1 MKKNV
6 FFTSLNLA
14 FSTLFLVACSGAN
27 STPSHIHS
35 FSGQW
40 KYNSTHHW
48 HEATCEHT
56 DQKEEYGEHEWDNG
70 VVTKQPTSTTSGK
83 MTYTC
88 TVCEY
93 SKTTTL
99 DPITVDVTGVT
110 LSKTALELD
119 IGGSYTL
126 VETVLPS
133 DASNKNVSWTSSNT
147 SVATVSSYGSVKAVA
162 SGKSTIT
169 VTTKDGGF
177 KATCEVTVKQIAV
190 TGVSISKTSISIE
203 EGKTYTLTASVTPS
217 NAGNRN
223 VTWSSDNASVA
234 TVSSS
239 GVVTG
244 VKPGTA
250 TITVT
255 TNDGGFKAT
264 CAVTVLE
271 KENAS
276 YVRGNPVVD
285 YISGT
290 YSNYL
295 RISMPIKNDG
305 NVNIYVSSCTY
316 DVFNASG
323 ALVASVSEFYCD
335 CYPKLLKPGELTY
348 IYTRYT
354 YSGSDTTGLTAT
366 PHLSVKNAS
375 KTEAIRYDLSNLSLQ
390 SDSIYTFK
398 AVGMLTNNNQKASN
412 IIYVA
417 IIVRDKDGNFVM
429 SDATTITTTVNPGES
444 ISFSITPTDMIYYKL
459 SASDIGT
466 CSLYAYE
473 YQLVL

>member
-1 MKKNV
+1 MKK
-6 FFTSLNLA
+6 SLFLKSLQLA
-14 FSTLFLVACSGAN
+14 ISTLFLVSCSGTN
-27 STPSHIHS
+27 SNPAHVHS
-35 FSGQW
+35 FSSEW
-40 KYNSTHHW
+40 KCNTTHHW

-56 DQKEEYGEHEWDNG
+56 DLKEEYGEHEWDDG
-70 VVTKQPTSTTSGK
+70 VVTKQPTSTSSGK

-88 TVCEY
+88 LVCDY
-93 SKTTTL
+93 SKTTIL
-99 DPITVDVTGVT
+99 DPITVDVTGVA
-110 LSKTALELD
+110 LSKTTLELE
-119 IGGSYTL
+119 IGGSYML

-133 DASNKNVSWTSSNT
+133 DASNKNVTWTSSNT
-147 SVATVSSYGSVKAVA
+147 SIATVSSYGSVKAV
-162 SGKSTIT
+162 SPGKS
-169 VTTKDGGF
+169 
-177 KATCEVTVKQIAV
+177 
-190 TGVSISKTSISIE
+190 
-203 EGKTYTLTASVTPS
+203 
-217 NAGNRN
+217 
-223 VTWSSDNASVA
+223 
-234 TVSSS
+234 
-239 GVVTG
+239 
-244 VKPGTA
+244 

-271 KENAS
+271 KENAR
-276 YVRGNPVVD
+276 YVYGNPVVD

-295 RISMPIKNDG
+295 RISMSIKNDG

-323 ALVASVSEFYCD
+323 ALVASVSEFYCE
-335 CYPKLLKPGELTY
+335 CYPQLLKPGELTY
-348 IYTRYT
+348 IYTMYA

-390 SDSIYTFK
+390 PDSIYTFK

-429 SDATTITTTVNPGES
+429 SDATLITTTVNPGES

-466 CSLYAYE
+466 CWLYAYE
-473 YQLVL
+473 YQYVY